1 VLFRSGS
8 IIALA
13 VILAAFLAAD
23 MGLFFGLRNAAKRYR
38 GVLADAATAT
48 SSMALSQEEVSRWL
62 ELKSALGH
70 AAEGEKAYAPSF
82 TRWKTL
88 LAALGSAVP
97 PEMRFVSA
105 RFSPSE
111 PGKGGAEGGRGE
123 VRGIVRAGSPSDVQR
138 KVSSFLS
145 AVRGQPVV
153 GDADYSVLALRP
165 RDEEA
170 GGGYEQEFLLNF
182 TMREQ

>member
-1 VLFRSGS
+1 MT
-8 IIALA
+8 

-23 MGLFFGLRNAAKRYR
+23 MGLFFGLRSAAKRYR
-38 GVLADAATAT
+38 GVLADASTAT

-70 AAEGEKAYAPSF
+70 ATEGEKAYAPSF
-82 TRWKTL
+82 TGWKAL

-105 RFSPSE
+105 TFSPAG

-123 VRGIVRAGSPSDVQR
+123 VRGIVRAGSPADVQR

-145 AVRGQPVV
+145 AMRGHPVV
-153 GDADYSVLALRP
+153 GDAGYSILALRP
-165 RDEEA
+165 RAEEA
-170 GGGYEQEFLLNF
+170 GGGYEQEFLLDF
-182 TMREQ
+182 TMRER